1 MSTTGVDYSVRFE
14 VEYPESSSRWRALL
28 GVLFVF
34 PKLALLIPHLVI
46 LSFLGIAASVVTY
59 IGYWAVLITGKYP
72 EVLFNFLVGVQRW
85 SARTDSW
92 LYGLADSY
100 PPFSLTAPD
109 YPASY
114 EVGYPESSSR
124 WRALLGVLFFAK
136 IVLLVPHLVVLSFL
150 GIAASV
156 VTYIG
161 YWAVLI
167 TGKYPEVLFNF
178 LVGVQ
183 RWSARTDSWLYG
195 LADSYPPFSL
205 TAPDY
210 PASYEVGYPESSS
223 RWRALLGGCSSSP
236 RSSCSSRTSSCFG
249 PWGSYSSSRPMLIL
263 PKLAFLVPH
272 FAILYGLWLASFA
285 AIYVGYWIALI
296 RGRYPAELFEF
307 VSGVQRWSYRT
318 EAWLAGLTDRY
329 PPLGLR

>member
-1 MSTTGVDYSVRFE
+1 
-14 VEYPESSSRWRALL
+14 LL

-124 WRALLGVLFFAK
+124 WRALLGVL
-136 IVLLVPHLVVLSFL
+136 
-150 GIAASV
+150 
-156 VTYIG
+156 
-161 YWAVLI
+161 
-167 TGKYPEVLFNF
+167 
-178 LVGVQ
+178 
-183 RWSARTDSWLYG
+183 
-195 LADSYPPFSL
+195 
-205 TAPDY
+205 
-210 PASYEVGYPESSS
+210 
-223 RWRALLGGCSSSP
+223 
-236 RSSCSSRTSSCFG
+236 
-249 PWGSYSSSRPMLIL
+249 IL

>member
-1 MSTTGVDYSVRFE
+1 MTTTGVEYPMRFE

-28 GVLFVF
+28 GVLFF
-34 PKLALLIPHLVI
+34 P
-46 LSFLGIAASVVTY
+46 
-59 IGYWAVLITGKYP
+59 
-72 EVLFNFLVGVQRW
+72 
-85 SARTDSW
+85 
-92 LYGLADSY
+92 
-100 PPFSLTAPD
+100 
-109 YPASY
+109 
-114 EVGYPESSSR
+114 
-124 WRALLGVLFFAK
+124 K

-205 TAPDY
+205 SDPDY
-210 PASYEVGYPESSS
+210 PATFEVDYPESSS
-223 RWRALLGGCSSSP
+223 RWRALLGVL
-236 RSSCSSRTSSCFG
+236 FG
-249 PWGSYSSSRPMLIL
+249 KFLLLI
-263 PKLAFLVPH
+263 PH
-272 FAILYGLWLASFA
+272 LIVVSALGIIMFFAV
-285 AIYVGYWIALI
+285 YVGYWIALI
-296 RGRYPAELFEF
+296 TGRYPAELFNF

-318 EAWLAGLTDRY
+318 NAWLYGLTDKY
-329 PPLGLR
+329 PPFSLS